1 MKVILKKIPDAL
13 NIVDRFHIKK
23 LFNTALDEV
32 RRQESL
38 ELKRNGYESVLEKS
52 RWSLLKNPENLTNKQ
67 HLKLKELL
75 QYNLKSVK
83 CYLLK
88 KDFERFWKYISPY
101 WASQFLDNWTN
112 KVMRSRIVP
121 MKKVV
126 KTLRRHQPLIMN
138 WFKAKGQLSS
148 GPVEG
153 LNNKAKV
160 AIRISY
166 GFKEYDVL
174 KMALFHRLGGLP
186 EPLFTHRFC

>member
-1 MKVILKKIPDAL
+1 M
-13 NIVDRFHIKK
+13 
-23 LFNTALDEV
+23 
-32 RRQESL
+32 
-38 ELKRNGYESVLEKS
+38 
-52 RWSLLKNPENLTNKQ
+52 
-67 HLKLKELL
+67 
-75 QYNLKSVK
+75 
-83 CYLLK
+83 
-88 KDFERFWKYISPY
+88 
-101 WASQFLDNWTN
+101 
-112 KVMRSRIVP
+112 MRSRIVP